1 MVTFEMETLERAL
14 CIRGYHIYKE
24 IWSAVVGEEFA
35 CEREPTN
42 STDRYAVAV
51 IRSGVAI
58 GHLPRKVSR
67 ACSLFLRRGGTIDC
81 VVTGGRRHSSDLPQG
96 GLEIPCRVKFTA
108 KPEQIKTL
116 KRALKLKNKTNEKP

>member
-24 IWSAVVGEEFA
+24 YWSAVVGEEFA

-67 ACSLFLRRGGTIDC
+67 ACSLFL
-81 VVTGGRRHSSDLPQG
+81 
-96 GLEIPCRVKFTA
+96 TA
-108 KPEQIKTL
+108 VFSAHLRIIKTIQRHL
-116 KRALKLKNKTNEKP
+116 RYSH

>member
-1 MVTFEMETLERAL
+1 MAILESFWRSLVAREVAKQIEVVFKITGGVTKFLRAQL
-14 CIRGYHIYKE
+14 SE
-24 IWSAVVGEEFA
+24 
-35 CEREPTN
+35 N
-42 STDRYAVAV
+42 SRV
-51 IRSGVAI
+51 
-58 GHLPRKVSR
+58 
-67 ACSLFLRRGGTIDC
+67 LRRGGTIDC